1 MKTYLVLMSL
11 GIFGAVITMALAP
24 AGAADKITCAST
36 TSTQNS
42 GLFDVLLPAFKKAT
56 GIDVAVVAVGTG
68 QAIEMARRGDADVLF
83 VHDPDKEATF
93 VADGFG
99 VARKPVMYNDFIIVG
114 PAADMAKIKGMKDA
128 TEAFK
133 KMAAAGVHFVSRGD
147 KSGTHAMEQKI
158 WKKAGVDP
166 TGKPA
171 YLEAGQGMESTLRMA
186 SEKQFYTLT
195 DRGTWL
201 AVKDKDKLAQRNYGG
216 RRPGPVQSIRR
227 HCGQPGQTRPRQ
239 GERGHRLC
247 RLADL
252 PRRPESHR
260 RFQRQK
266 RQPALYSQCHRR
278 VNRALSPAWQKFSSC
293 PSHLGHGMSLFA
305 ICANHY
311 FPINGN
317 HLPRPDTKPLAS
329 LQR

>member
-1 MKTYLVLMSL
+1 MKTYLVLLSL
-11 GIFGAVITMALAP
+11 GIFGAVLTMALAP

-99 VARKPVMYNDFIIVG
+99 VARKLVMYNDFIIVG
-114 PAADMAKIKGMKDA
+114 PPADMAKIKGLKDA

-133 KMAAAGVHFVSRGD
+133 KMAAAGIHFVSRGD

-201 AVKDKDKLAQRNYGG
+201 AVKDKDKLASEIMVAGDPVLFNQYGVIVVN
-216 RRPGPVQSIRR
+216 PAKHAHVKVKEA
-227 HCGQPGQTRPRQ
+227 TAF
-239 GERGHRLC
+239 
-247 RLADL
+247 ADWL
-252 PRRPESHR
+252 T
-260 RFQRQK
+260 
-266 RQPALYSQCHRR
+266 
-278 VNRALSPAWQKFSSC
+278 SPAGQKVIGDFKDK
-293 PSHLGHGMSLFA
+293 
-305 ICANHY
+305 
-311 FPINGN
+311 NGN
-317 HLPRPDTKPLAS
+317 QLFTPNATAGK
-329 LQR
+329 

>member
-11 GIFGAVITMALAP
+11 GIFGAVLTMASPP

-42 GLFDVLLPAFKKAT
+42 GLFDVLLPAFKKAS

-133 KMAAAGVHFVSRGD
+133 KMAASGVHFVSRGD
-147 KSGTHAMEQKI
+147 NSGTHAMEQKI
-158 WKKAGVDP
+158 WKKAGIDP
-166 TGKPA
+166 KGKPA

-201 AVKDKDKLAQRNYGG
+201 AVKDKDKLAQEIMVEGDPVLFNQYGVIVVN
-216 RRPGPVQSIRR
+216 PAKHAHVKVKEA
-227 HCGQPGQTRPRQ
+227 TA
-239 GERGHRLC
+239 
-247 RLADL
+247 LADWL
-252 PRRPESHR
+252 TSPDG
-260 RFQRQK
+260 QK
-266 RQPALYSQCHRR
+266 
-278 VNRALSPAWQKFSSC
+278 VIGDFKDK
-293 PSHLGHGMSLFA
+293 
-305 ICANHY
+305 
-311 FPINGN
+311 NGN
-317 HLPRPDTKPLAS
+317 QLFIPNAQADK
-329 LQR
+329 

>member
-1 MKTYLVLMSL
+1 MKKYLVLMSL
-11 GIFGAVITMALAP
+11 GIFGAVITLALAP
-24 AGAADKITCAST
+24 AGATDNITCAST

-83 VHDPDKEATF
+83 VHDPDKEAQF

-133 KMAAAGVHFVSRGD
+133 KMATAGVHFVSRGD
-147 KSGTHAMEQKI
+147 NSGTHTMEQKI

-166 TGKPA
+166 KGKPA

-201 AVKDKDKLAQRNYGG
+201 AVKDKDKLAQEIMVAGDPVLFNQYGVIVVN
-216 RRPGPVQSIRR
+216 PAKHAHVKVKEATAFADWLTSPD
-227 HCGQPGQTRPRQ
+227 GQ
-239 GERGHRLC
+239 
-247 RLADL
+247 
-252 PRRPESHR
+252 
-260 RFQRQK
+260 K
-266 RQPALYSQCHRR
+266 
-278 VNRALSPAWQKFSSC
+278 V
-293 PSHLGHGMSLFA
+293 LGDFKDK
-305 ICANHY
+305 
-311 FPINGN
+311 NGN
-317 HLPRPDTKPLAS
+317 QLFIPNAKAGK
-329 LQR
+329 

>member
-1 MKTYLVLMSL
+1 MKTYLVLLSL
-11 GIFGAVITMALAP
+11 GIFGAVLMMALAP

-114 PAADMAKIKGMKDA
+114 PPADMAKIKGLKDA

-133 KMAAAGVHFVSRGD
+133 KMAAAGIHFVSRGD

-201 AVKDKDKLAQRNYGG
+201 AVKDKDKLASEIMVAGDPVLFNQYGVIVVN
-216 RRPGPVQSIRR
+216 PAKHAHVKVKEA
-227 HCGQPGQTRPRQ
+227 TAF
-239 GERGHRLC
+239 
-247 RLADL
+247 ADWL
-252 PRRPESHR
+252 T
-260 RFQRQK
+260 
-266 RQPALYSQCHRR
+266 
-278 VNRALSPAWQKFSSC
+278 SPAGQKVIGDFKDK
-293 PSHLGHGMSLFA
+293 
-305 ICANHY
+305 
-311 FPINGN
+311 NGN
-317 HLPRPDTKPLAS
+317 QLFTPNATAGK
-329 LQR
+329 

>member
-1 MKTYLVLMSL
+1 MKTCFLLMSL
-11 GIFGAVITMALAP
+11 GILGVVGMMVITP

-42 GLFDVLLPAFKKAT
+42 GLFDVLLPAYKKAT
-56 GIDVAVVAVGTG
+56 GTDVAVVAVGTG

-83 VHDPDKEATF
+83 VHDPDKEAQF

-99 VARKPVMYNDFIIVG
+99 VARKLVMYNDYIIVG

-133 KMAAAGVHFVSRGD
+133 KMAAAGFHFVSRGD

-171 YLEAGQGMESTLRMA
+171 YLEAGQGMENTLRMA

-201 AVKDKDKLAQRNYGG
+201 AVKDKDKLAQDMMVEGDPVLFNQYGVIVVN
-216 RRPGPVQSIRR
+216 PAKHPHVKVKEATSFADWLTSPE
-227 HCGQPGQTRPRQ
+227 GQKVI
-239 GERGHRLC
+239 
-247 RLADL
+247 AD
-252 PRRPESHR
+252 
-260 RFQRQK
+260 FK
-266 RQPALYSQCHRR
+266 D
-278 VNRALSPAWQKFSSC
+278 K
-293 PSHLGHGMSLFA
+293 
-305 ICANHY
+305 
-311 FPINGN
+311 NGN
-317 HLPRPDTKPLAS
+317 QLFTPNAQSGKK
-329 LQR
+329 

>member
-1 MKTYLVLMSL
+1 MKASLLLMSF
-11 GIFGAVITMALAP
+11 GIFGAVITMVLVP

-42 GLFDVLLPAFKKAT
+42 GLFDVLLPDFKKAT

-83 VHDPDKEATF
+83 VHDPDKEAQF

-99 VARKPVMYNDFIIVG
+99 IARKPVMYNDYIIVG
-114 PAADMAKIKGMKDA
+114 PPADMAKIKGLKDA

-133 KMAAAGVHFVSRGD
+133 KMAAAGIHFVSRGD

-201 AVKDKDKLAQRNYGG
+201 AVKDKDKLASEIMVEGDPVLFNQYGVIVVN
-216 RRPGPVQSIRR
+216 PAKHAHVKVKEATAFADWLTSPT
-227 HCGQPGQTRPRQ
+227 GQKVIG
-239 GERGHRLC
+239 
-247 RLADL
+247 D
-252 PRRPESHR
+252 
-260 RFQRQK
+260 FK
-266 RQPALYSQCHRR
+266 D
-278 VNRALSPAWQKFSSC
+278 K
-293 PSHLGHGMSLFA
+293 
-305 ICANHY
+305 
-311 FPINGN
+311 NGN
-317 HLPRPDTKPLAS
+317 QLFTPNAQTGK
-329 LQR
+329 

>member
-11 GIFGAVITMALAP
+11 GIFGAVIAMALAP

-42 GLFDVLLPAFKKAT
+42 GLFDVLLPAFKKVS

-114 PAADMAKIKGMKDA
+114 PAADMAKIKGMKDV

-133 KMAAAGVHFVSRGD
+133 KMAASGVHFVSRGD
-147 KSGTHAMEQKI
+147 NSGTHSMEQKI

-166 TGKPA
+166 KGKPA

-201 AVKDKDKLAQRNYGG
+201 AVKDKDKLAQEIMVEGDPVLFNQYGVIVVN
-216 RRPGPVQSIRR
+216 PAKHAHVKVKEATAFADWLTSPD
-227 HCGQPGQTRPRQ
+227 GQKVIG
-239 GERGHRLC
+239 
-247 RLADL
+247 D
-252 PRRPESHR
+252 
-260 RFQRQK
+260 FK
-266 RQPALYSQCHRR
+266 D
-278 VNRALSPAWQKFSSC
+278 K
-293 PSHLGHGMSLFA
+293 
-305 ICANHY
+305 
-311 FPINGN
+311 NGN
-317 HLPRPDTKPLAS
+317 QLFIPNAKAGK
-329 LQR
+329 

>member
-1 MKTYLVLMSL
+1 MKVYLVLMSL
-11 GIFGAVITMALAP
+11 GIFGAVITMTMAP

-83 VHDPDKEATF
+83 VHDPEKEEKF
-93 VADGFG
+93 VAEGFG

-114 PAADMAKIKGMKDA
+114 PPADMAKIKGLKDA

-133 KMAAAGVHFVSRGD
+133 KMSASGFHFVSRGD
-147 KSGTHAMEQKI
+147 KSGTHSKELAV

-166 TGKPA
+166 AGKPA
-171 YLEAGQGMESTLRMA
+171 YLEAGQGMENTLRMA

-201 AVKDKDKLAQRNYGG
+201 AVKDKDKLALEIMVEGDPVLFNQYGVIVVN
-216 RRPGPVQSIRR
+216 PAKHAHVKVKEATAFADWLTSPE
-227 HCGQPGQTRPRQ
+227 GQKVIG
-239 GERGHRLC
+239 
-247 RLADL
+247 D
-252 PRRPESHR
+252 
-260 RFQRQK
+260 FK
-266 RQPALYSQCHRR
+266 D
-278 VNRALSPAWQKFSSC
+278 K
-293 PSHLGHGMSLFA
+293 
-305 ICANHY
+305 
-311 FPINGN
+311 NGN
-317 HLPRPDTKPLAS
+317 PLFIPNAKTGK
-329 LQR
+329 

>member
-1 MKTYLVLMSL
+1 MKTSGVLINPIVLALILSLWLV
-11 GIFGAVITMALAP
+11 P

-56 GIDVAVVAVGTG
+56 GIEVAVVAVGTG

-83 VHDPDKEATF
+83 VHDPEKEEKF

-99 VARKPVMYNDFIIVG
+99 LARKLVMYNDFIIVG
-114 PAADMAKIKGMKDA
+114 PAADMAKIKGTKDA

-133 KMAAAGVHFVSRGD
+133 KMAAAGFHFVSRGD
-147 KSGTHAMEQKI
+147 KSGTHSMEQKI
-158 WKKAGVDP
+158 WKKAGADP

-201 AVKDKDKLAQRNYGG
+201 AVKDKDKLALEMMVEGDPVLFNQYGVMVVN
-216 RRPGPVQSIRR
+216 PAKHAHVKVKEA
-227 HCGQPGQTRPRQ
+227 TAF
-239 GERGHRLC
+239 
-247 RLADL
+247 ADWL
-252 PRRPESHR
+252 T
-260 RFQRQK
+260 
-266 RQPALYSQCHRR
+266 
-278 VNRALSPAWQKFSSC
+278 SPAGQKVIGDFKDK
-293 PSHLGHGMSLFA
+293 
-305 ICANHY
+305 
-311 FPINGN
+311 NGN
-317 HLPRPDTKPLAS
+317 QLFTPNA
-329 LQR
+329 Q